1 MKFNDLVKRLHES
14 VSPLRTFYHISE
26 IQNIGNIIKSDIF
39 RLSPI
44 EEIDDITSHFEG
56 YSSYMSTARTPSSH
70 YIQDFIKNSYPVS
83 SCIIELDASKLS
95 DKGYKIVPFNYY
107 DFVRTSENKKLNNL
121 KEQEDRLLSKKEYIP
136 DFSQY
141 IKAFHICNEAIN
153 FASFKPIINSL
164 YETRKPVYIYDTKED
179 LKILNR
185 RKRKIMNEPLY

>member
-26 IQNIGNIIKSDIF
+26 IRNIGDILRSDIF
-39 RLSPI
+39 NLSPLESI
-44 EEIDDITSHFEG
+44 EKVSDYFEG

-83 SCIIELDASKLS
+83 SCIIELDGSKLS

-107 DFVRTSENKKLNNL
+107 DFVRTSENKKPNL
-121 KEQEDRLLSKKEYIP
+121 KEQEDRVLSKKEYIP

-141 IKAFHICNEAIN
+141 IKAFHICNEATN
-153 FASFKPIINSL
+153 FASFKPIINSF

-185 RKRKIMNEPLY
+185 LKRKIMNEPLY